1 MSTIMT
7 HCLTVE
13 PDLYPEKLWT
23 ETPLI
28 RSNHLSSL
36 LQCDVYL
43 KLETLQPSQSFKYRG
58 ISHFAQHALRTHGPD
73 VHLVIASSGNA
84 GIAAA
89 CVAKTLGVRCTVFL
103 PRGVDRATMDYM
115 KKEGAEI
122 VVEGGFYQEAFQAA
136 KKVVQAEP
144 KAIMVPGYDDP
155 IVWEGHA
162 SMVHEIKRQLPC
174 DSKPDAIFC
183 SFGGG
188 GLAGGIIQGCKI
200 VDWDDVPL
208 VAVETFGSNC
218 FYQTLS
224 LNDGP
229 FVGDVAF
236 RSICEGSRTQEY
248 CAEHGVNIAYLTSLT
263 SKATSLGATSPSA
276 AVVRMALDRKGGV
289 KSVCVPDEMA
299 MSAALNFAEDH
310 KTLVELACSA
320 TISTA
325 YNLELFRR
333 LVPEAQSNGQAAV
346 VFIVC
351 GGFKVSLDDMEEYRR
366 IVAADL
372 QAGGDWLVAY
382 NGELLEVY
390 KHKTD

>member
-1 MSTIMT
+1 MA
-7 HCLTVE
+7 HCV
-13 PDLYPEKLWT
+13 PSDLYPEKLWL

-28 RSNHLSSL
+28 RSNHLSSV

-58 ISHFAQHALRTHGPD
+58 ISYFAQHALRTNGPD

-89 CVAKTLGVRCTVFL
+89 CVANILGVRCTVFL
-103 PRGVDRATMDYM
+103 PCGVDRATMDYM

-122 VVEGGFYQEAFQAA
+122 VVEGGFYQEALQAA
-136 KKVVQAEP
+136 KRFVQATP
-144 KAIMVPGYDDP
+144 KAVMVPGYDDP

-162 SMVHEIKRQLPC
+162 SMVHEIKLQLP
-174 DSKPDAIFC
+174 SGRKPDAIFC

-188 GLAGGIIQGCKI
+188 GLAGGIIQGCKA
-200 VDWDDVPL
+200 VGWDDVPL
-208 VAVETFGSNC
+208 IAVETFGSNC

-224 LNDGP
+224 LNNGP
-229 FVGDVAF
+229 FIGGTA
-236 RSICEGSRTQEY
+236 SEGRRTQEY
-248 CAEHGVNIAYLTSLT
+248 CAEFDVNIAHLTTLT

-299 MSAALNFAEDH
+299 MSAALSFAEDH

-320 TISTA
+320 TIATA
-325 YNLELFRR
+325 YKPELFRR
-333 LVPEAQSNGQAAV
+333 LVPGRTQPNEQATV
-346 VFIVC
+346 VFVVC
-351 GGFKVSLDDMEEYRR
+351 GGFKVSLEDMEEHRSV
-366 IVAADL
+366 VAADRE
-372 QAGGDWLVAY
+372 ASGGWLVAY
-382 NGELLEVY
+382 NGEVLEVP
-390 KHKTD
+390 KG